1 MHLPLLEEAIATN
14 PEALR
19 KVCAVLT
26 NRVVVIAYMETEVE
40 RVVRRDA
47 DPTRACCKRMNEA
60 MPIQKGRM
68 QSTHIVLFS
77 TP

>member
-19 KVCAVLT
+19 KACAVFA

-40 RVVRRDA
+40 RVVGCDT
-47 DPTRACCKRMNEA
+47 DPTGPCCKRVSEA
-60 MPIQKGRM
+60 MPIQKGGM
-68 QSTHIVLFS
+68 QSTHIVFFS
-77 TP
+77 MA